1 MITAFS
7 DYLLLALS
15 FLCSNESLCLP
26 HLFLDRALR
35 LAFLHVR
42 NACLFLLWVR
52 KPSLPL
58 LDEHNFFL
66 FETPRS
72 FLIGFHPCWTR
83 FGSLSIPIS
92 FVIFLLTDDET
103 SVRWI

>member
-15 FLCSNESLCLP
+15 FLCSKESCVFP
-26 HLFLDRALR
+26 HLFLDHALR

-42 NACLFLLWVR
+42 NAWLFLLWVR

-58 LDEHNFFL
+58 LDEHNFFP
-66 FETPRS
+66 FETSRS
-72 FLIGFHPCWTR
+72 FLVC
-83 FGSLSIPIS
+83 LK
-92 FVIFLLTDDET
+92 
-103 SVRWI
+103 